1 MLESKAPRP
10 RRSRA
15 AGRVLAL
22 LLGLGALVFAP
33 SLMLAPSLAGASVP
47 VQPAAPVQPAGASS
61 ASWPSAGQNLANSRT
76 QSEETQISPAD
87 VGKLAPK
94 WKFTTHGEVSATP
107 TVDEG
112 VVYFPDWAG
121 YLYAVNA
128 STGQLIWQRQI
139 SEYDGTAGTVSRVS
153 PAVYGNELI
162 LGDNAGSAHANGANI
177 FAVNRE
183 TGALIW
189 SKQVDAHPEAI
200 DTGSPEIAGDRVIVG
215 VSSNEEASAAQPT
228 YACCTFR
235 GSVVALDAETGKLLW
250 KKYTVPPNLHIACK
264 QLETPKGCQY
274 SGGAVWGAPSID
286 LETNTVYAGTGNNYS
301 APSKAETCEQEAE
314 AHETSNAGC
323 TSPRDYF
330 DSVIALNLE
339 TGALRW
345 GHKVEGWDAYNIAC
359 AFGKGMTWCPT
370 GKNPDFDFGGSAPN
384 LFTVDGKKVVG
395 DGQKSGIY
403 WVFNARTGKLVW
415 DTLVGPGTA
424 TGGVEWGTAYDGSRI
439 YVPEADPNVFGPAIE
454 YELAGGEKV
463 AGGSWAALDPATGA
477 FDWQIATPGG
487 AAALAPPSATDG
499 VVFVGSMASAPGE
512 ANMFALEAA
521 TGRTL
526 WSYEAEGSVVAGP
539 AIVDGTVYWG
549 DGYGRFGLKAW
560 TGAHTFYAFSL
571 EGK

>member
-1 MLESKAPRP
+1 MKGLTSVCGGPA
-10 RRSRA
+10 RRRRA
-15 AGRVLAL
+15 ARGALTLLLWLAALAL
-22 LLGLGALVFAP
+22 AP
-33 SLMLAPSLAGASVP
+33 ALAGARVP
-47 VQPAAPVQPAGASS
+47 VQPAAPAQPADDAS

-76 QSEETQISPAD
+76 QAEETQISPAN

-94 WKFTTHGEVSATP
+94 WRFTTHGEVSATP

-139 SEYDGTAGTVSRVS
+139 SEYDGTTGTVSRVS
-153 PAVYGNELI
+153 PAIYGNELI
-162 LGDNAGSAHANGANI
+162 LGDNAGSGHAKGANI

-183 TGALIW
+183 TGALMWI
-189 SKQVDAHPEAI
+189 KQVDAHPAAI
-200 DTGSPEIAGDRVIVG
+200 DTGSAELAGDEVIVG
-215 VSSNEEASAAQPT
+215 VSSDEEASAAQPT

-250 KKYTVPPNLHIACK
+250 RKYTVPPNLQIPCK
-264 QLETPKGCQY
+264 QLETPKGCHY
-274 SGGAVWGAPSID
+274 SGGAVWGPPSID
-286 LETNTVYAGTGNNYS
+286 LETNTVYVGTGNNYS
-301 APSKAETCEQEAE
+301 APSKAEACEQEAE
-314 AHETSNAGC
+314 EHESSNARC
-323 TSPRDYF
+323 TSPLDYF

-359 AFGKGMTWCPT
+359 AFGKSGLNWCPT

-384 LFTVDGKKVVG
+384 LFTIHGKEVVG

-403 WVFNARTGKLVW
+403 WVFNARTGRLVW
-415 DTLVGPGTA
+415 DTLVGPGTG

-454 YELAGGEKV
+454 YELADGEKV
-463 AGGSWAALDPATGA
+463 AGGSWAALEPATGA
-477 FDWQIATPGG
+477 FDWQVATPGG
-487 AAALAPPSATDG
+487 AAALAPPSAADG
-499 VVFVGSMASAPGE
+499 VVFVGSMASAAGE
-512 ANMFALEAA
+512 ANMLALEAA
-521 TGRTL
+521 TGKTL
-526 WSYEAEGSVVAGP
+526 WSFQAEGSVVAGP

-549 DGYGRFGLKAW
+549 DGYGRFGLKQW
-560 TGAHTFYAFSL
+560 TGAHTLYAFSL